1 MNLTLSPLP
10 LCRGEREKIEMRE
23 ISLHL
28 LDLAENSVSAGAQAI
43 TISVCEDLDTDRL
56 TARIEDD
63 GRGMDEETVRKV
75 IDPFYTSRT
84 TRKVGL
90 GIPLLKEA
98 AEAANGRMKIL
109 SKPGA
114 GTQIE
119 ATFQHSHIDRMPL
132 GNLATVFLELLVA
145 HPENHWTF
153 RYTARKN
160 ACEETFEFNDKPV
173 KEILAEV
180 PLTHPD
186 VLAYLRETLEE
197 GMGAAQKSLAR

>member
-1 MNLTLSPLP
+1 
-10 LCRGEREKIEMRE
+10 MRE
-23 ISLHL
+23 IVLHL
-28 LDLAENSVSAGAQAI
+28 LDLAENSVSAGAHVI
-43 TISVCEDLDTDRL
+43 TISVVEDLPADRL

-63 GRGMDEETVRKV
+63 WRGMDAETVRKV
-75 IDPFYTSRT
+75 TDPFFTSRT

-98 AEAANGRMKIL
+98 AEACNGSLEIR

-119 ATFQHSHIDRMPL
+119 ASFQHSHIDRMPL
-132 GNLATVFLELLVA
+132 GNLATVFLELLVG
-145 HPENHWTF
+145 HPEIHWIF
-153 RYTARKN
+153 RYTARSQV
-160 ACEETFEFNDKPV
+160 CQETYEFNDEPV
-173 KEILAEV
+173 KQILAEV

-197 GMGAAQKSLAR
+197 GLGTAQKCLEPVNNQEI

>member
-1 MNLTLSPLP
+1 
-10 LCRGEREKIEMRE
+10 MRE
-23 ISLHL
+23 IVLHL
-28 LDLAENSVSAGAQAI
+28 LDLAENSVSAGAHAI
-43 TISVCEDLDTDRL
+43 TISVSEDLDADRL

-75 IDPFYTSRT
+75 IDPFFTSRT

-98 AEAANGRMKIL
+98 AEASNGRLEIW

-114 GTQIE
+114 GTQVE
-119 ATFQHSHIDRMPL
+119 ASFQHSHIDRMPL
-132 GNLATVFLELLVA
+132 GNLSTVFLELTVA
-145 HPENHWTF
+145 HPEIHWIF
-153 RYTARKN
+153 RYTARLN
-160 ACEETFEFNDKPV
+160 GRQETFEFNDEPV

-197 GMGAAQKSLAR
+197 GLGAAQKCLKPVNNQEI